1 MAGVLEEAGYTC
13 AAEAGDADVII
24 YNTCSIRDKA
34 EQKVYSALGKQAPPA
49 PPRRPPCPLHLSLC
63 ARLVRTAR
71 GLGLAAGRVRVAPRH
86 CASWHAPAR
95 SSHSP
100 IRRCAAA
107 CGAPSVPAIPPGLSG
122 RARGP
127 AGVVTRVV
135 QTPTPRGCT
144 ARAGQ
149 AQAAAHGQPEAGRR
163 GLRGGAGGRR
173 AAAARARAGPGHGA
187 APRRPVRH
195 QDRVVGLPL
204 LAPRAC
210 WYGNSTSAVS
220 HVALHRVSCLPVLL
234 VALVRVVSV
243 PTLRSARPPSAAAV
257 SPALAQHSLTARA
270 SVGGPASAAAAWR
283 SRRPL
288 PVPWR
293 TPPPRVPAALHPAA
307 PESSGGKAARDS
319 RSAPCSAGR
328 DSSGSE
334 GATGAAG
341 ARAGSGDGAA
351 ARAIVMRPVAHGS
364 SASRQGRARRVCR
377 VSNARRIGE
386 LLEQVDLGAQV
397 VAVEPVDIP
406 EDIAV
411 PRRDSALSAWVN
423 VIHGCNERCTYCVV
437 PNTRG
442 AEQSRAPDAIR
453 ARRAGFAVAVAGT
466 APGGRRA
473 PPVCRARWAS
483 HGTCHRAGRSAP
495 IALLRRT
502 CKSQRTA
509 THAFRVISDP
519 AAARPAGLVSQRG

>member
-1 MAGVLEEAGYTC
+1 MNVMGCAMNLSDSERMAGVLEEAGYTC

-195 QDRVVGLPL
+195 QDRVVG
-204 LAPRAC
+204 
-210 WYGNSTSAVS
+210 Y
-220 HVALHRVSCLPVLL
+220 
-234 VALVRVVSV
+234 
-243 PTLRSARPPSAAAV
+243 
-257 SPALAQHSLTARA
+257 
-270 SVGGPASAAAAWR
+270 
-283 SRRPL
+283 
-288 PVPWR
+288 
-293 TPPPRVPAALHPAA
+293 
-307 PESSGGKAARDS
+307 
-319 RSAPCSAGR
+319 
-328 DSSGSE
+328 
-334 GATGAAG
+334 
-341 ARAGSGDGAA
+341 
-351 ARAIVMRPVAHGS
+351 
-364 SASRQGRARRVCR
+364 
-377 VSNARRIGE
+377 
-386 LLEQVDLGAQV
+386 
-397 VAVEPVDIP
+397 
-406 EDIAV
+406 
-411 PRRDSALSAWVN
+411 LS
-423 VIHGCNERCTYCVV
+423 
-437 PNTRG
+437 
-442 AEQSRAPDAIR
+442 
-453 ARRAGFAVAVAGT
+453 
-466 APGGRRA
+466 
-473 PPVCRARWAS
+473 
-483 HGTCHRAGRSAP
+483 
-495 IALLRRT
+495 
-502 CKSQRTA
+502 
-509 THAFRVISDP
+509 
-519 AAARPAGLVSQRG
+519 